1 MPRPAASRK
10 PVLLVLAG
18 VNGAGKSSIGG
29 LAIQLQGMSWFNPDS
44 YTRALMAAL
53 PSLSLEEAN
62 GLAWTE
68 GKRRLD
74 AAIAQGESYA
84 FETTLGGNSIAETL
98 RVATDSHDV
107 NVWFCGLDSVERH
120 LERVKLRVAAGG
132 HDIAEHKIRER
143 YNASPLNLLMLM
155 PRLAR
160 LSVYDNSV
168 SVMPDEVVP
177 EPRLVLKMERGRVL
191 HPITPQDLAAT
202 PVWAQPLVERAL
214 QIQEN
219 AGGTAI

>member
-1 MPRPAASRK
+1 
-10 PVLLVLAG
+10 
-18 VNGAGKSSIGG
+18 
-29 LAIQLQGMSWFNPDS
+29 
-44 YTRALMAAL
+44 
-53 PSLSLEEAN
+53 
-62 GLAWTE
+62 
-68 GKRRLD
+68 
-74 AAIAQGESYA
+74 
-84 FETTLGGNSIAETL
+84 
-98 RVATDSHDV
+98 
-107 NVWFCGLDSVERH
+107 
-120 LERVKLRVAAGG
+120 
-132 HDIAEHKIRER
+132 
-143 YNASPLNLLMLM
+143 MLM

-214 QIQEN
+214 QIQEH